1 MPKMLFFALLVGL
14 SFGPLAAI
22 AAEQEGMP
30 IIVQSNPI
38 QEFSEERGRVLAII
52 DNSRKIWHFIASL
65 IVIVLDAANRVLEA
79 FQQAFGVDIDITPP
93 QDARDF
99 IPERINKTMDKS
111 LPGLPQGE

>member
-1 MPKMLFFALLVGL
+1 MLKALFLILLIGL

-22 AAEQEGMP
+22 AAEQEGMAT
-30 IIVQSNPI
+30 VQPNPI
-38 QEFSEERGRVLAII
+38 QEPSEEGGQILAII
-52 DNSRKIWHFIASL
+52 DILRKLWHFIASL

-99 IPERINKTMDKS
+99 IPGRINETVDK
-111 LPGLPQGE
+111 GLPRLPQKE